1 VELSVDISLVS
12 SFLKMIFAL
21 AVVLGLLIGVMYFVK
36 MFMQQTSS
44 SSDNQTLI
52 NVISSKYL
60 GPKNKIVLVE
70 IIDKII
76 VVGISN
82 QQMTTLACIEDPLAR
97 EKIKNSRINSRMV
110 DFPGS
115 KLAKYM
121 SQLSLSPNKQK
132 DKTGK

>member
-1 VELSVDISLVS
+1 MEISLIS

-36 MFMQQTSS
+36 IFMQQTGPV
-44 SSDNQTLI
+44 SDNQVLI

-60 GPKNKIVLVE
+60 GPKNRIILVE
-70 IIDKII
+70 VLNQLL

-82 QQMTTLACIEDPLAR
+82 QQMTTLAAIEDPEAIA
-97 EKIKNSRINSRMV
+97 KIKSTKVSSQLV
-110 DFPGS
+110 DFPAS
-115 KLAKYM
+115 KLTKYM
-121 SQLSLSPNKQK
+121 SQLILSPNKRK

>member
-1 VELSVDISLVS
+1 MEISLIA

-36 MFMQQTSS
+36 AFMQQTNSV
-44 SSDNQTLI
+44 SDGQLI
-52 NVISSKYL
+52 NIISSKYL
-60 GPKNKIVLVE
+60 GPKNRIILIEVLGQLL
-70 IIDKII
+70 

-82 QQMTTLACIEDPLAR
+82 QQMTTLSAIDDPQTII
-97 EKIKNSRINSRMV
+97 KIKADMMNPRTV

-115 KLAKYM
+115 KLAKYV
-121 SQLSLSPNKQK
+121 SRISLSLSKIK

>member
-1 VELSVDISLVS
+1 MEISLIS

-36 MFMQQTSS
+36 MFMQQTGPV
-44 SSDNQTLI
+44 SDNQVLI

-60 GPKNKIVLVE
+60 GPKNRIILIEVL
-70 IIDKII
+70 DQLL

-82 QQMTTLACIEDPLAR
+82 QQMTTLAAIEDPLAIA
-97 EKIKNSRINSRMV
+97 KIKNTRGNSQIV

-121 SQLSLSPNKQK
+121 SQLSLSPNKKK

>member
-1 VELSVDISLVS
+1 MEISLVS

-36 MFMQQTSS
+36 IFMQQTSPV
-44 SSDNQTLI
+44 SDNQALI
-52 NVISSKYL
+52 NVVSSKYL
-60 GPKNKIVLVE
+60 GPKNRIILVE
-70 IIDKII
+70 VLDQLL

-82 QQMTTLACIEDPLAR
+82 QQMTTLAAIDDPLAIA
-97 EKIKNSRINSRMV
+97 KIKTGMVNSKIV

-115 KLAKYM
+115 KLARYM
-121 SQLSLSPNKQK
+121 SQLSLSPNKKK

>member
-1 VELSVDISLVS
+1 MEISLIS

-36 MFMQQTSS
+36 IFMQQTGPV
-44 SSDNQTLI
+44 SDNQALI
-52 NVISSKYL
+52 NVISSRYL
-60 GPKNKIVLVE
+60 GPKNRIILVE
-70 IIDKII
+70 VLDQLL

-82 QQMTTLACIEDPLAR
+82 QQMTTLAAIEDPQTIA
-97 EKIKNSRINSRMV
+97 KIKTSKVNPRIV

-121 SQLSLSPNKQK
+121 SQFSLSLNNKK

>member
-1 VELSVDISLVS
+1 
-12 SFLKMIFAL
+12 MIFAL

-36 MFMQQTSS
+36 IFMQQTGPV
-44 SSDNQTLI
+44 SDNQVLI

-60 GPKNKIVLVE
+60 GPKNRIILIEVLNQLL
-70 IIDKII
+70 

-82 QQMTTLACIEDPLAR
+82 QQMTTLAAIEDPEAIA
-97 EKIKNSRINSRMV
+97 KIKSTKVSTQIV

-121 SQLSLSPNKQK
+121 SQLSLSPNKRK

>member
-1 VELSVDISLVS
+1 MEISLIS

-36 MFMQQTSS
+36 MFMQQTGPV
-44 SSDNQTLI
+44 SDSQVLI

-60 GPKNKIVLVE
+60 GPKNRIILVE
-70 IIDKII
+70 VLDQLLVI
-76 VVGISN
+76 GISS
-82 QQMTTLACIEDPLAR
+82 QQMTTLATIEDPLTIA
-97 EKIKNSRINSRMV
+97 KIKSTKTNSQIV

-121 SQLSLSPNKQK
+121 SQLSLSPSKNK

>member
-1 VELSVDISLVS
+1 MEISLIS

-36 MFMQQTSS
+36 MFMQQTGPV
-44 SSDNQTLI
+44 SDNKVLI

-60 GPKNKIVLVE
+60 GPKNRIILIEVL
-70 IIDKII
+70 DQLL

-82 QQMTTLACIEDPLAR
+82 QQMTTLAAIEDPLAIA
-97 EKIKNSRINSRMV
+97 KIKNTRGNSQIV

-121 SQLSLSPNKQK
+121 SQLSLSPNKKK

>member
-1 VELSVDISLVS
+1 MEISLIS

-36 MFMQQTSS
+36 MFMQQTGPV
-44 SSDNQTLI
+44 SDNQVLI

-60 GPKNKIVLVE
+60 GPKNRIILVE
-70 IIDKII
+70 VLDQLLVI
-76 VVGISN
+76 GISN
-82 QQMTTLACIEDPLAR
+82 QQMTTLAAIEDPLAIA
-97 EKIKNSRINSRMV
+97 KIKNTRGNSQIV

-121 SQLSLSPNKQK
+121 SQLSLSPNKKK